1 MKNINLNT
9 NHTMNKDLV
18 KIMLVTAGAVLFN
31 LIFWNEKLAI
41 NTVLFDAF
49 LLSSLFFLYPQ
60 ARKYAIVNWLLLG
73 HVVCLA
79 MVVIH
84 NTDLSKIAFTVTLL
98 LLAGF
103 AEYKHR
109 SAWFAGGSMILNI
122 VMVAASFVEPIK
134 LSKGRAIK
142 RKGIS
147 RFIRFAILPLVLLIV
162 FFYIYRVANNAF
174 SDIVGKIGVQLE
186 IFFTH
191 FFDFFSLQRLLF
203 LLLGL
208 LITGSILLK
217 SKLDYFSTRE
227 ARMNDGLQRF
237 KRSLRQKRESARY
250 LIVEIIMGKMG
261 NGMLA
266 LKNENTTGIISL
278 VLLNALLLAVNL
290 IDFNFLWLHFQYEEG
305 RPVYKMV
312 HEGTELLIISIV
324 LAMVILLFFFKGN
337 LNFYKRNKWL
347 KYGAYA
353 WIVQNV
359 ILVSSVLLRDYYYIL
374 KHGLAYKR
382 IGVLFFLL
390 MVLVGLITVFLKIW
404 SRKTNYFLFR
414 VNAWAGVV
422 VLVLA
427 TTVHWDEFIAG
438 YNLKRK
444 GTVELDVHFLLSLSD
459 KTLPLLDTNM
469 AALQNSANN
478 ETPKVDDVDVDAS
491 VYKNWCIEKLKMRE
505 AEFVKKQQ
513 QLSWLSWNYADAY
526 TEKYFRK
533 KGPIAATH

>member
-1 MKNINLNT
+1 
-9 NHTMNKDLV
+9 MNKDLV
-18 KIMLVTAGAVLFN
+18 KIILVTAGAVLFN
-31 LIFWNEKLAI
+31 LVFWNEKLAI

-49 LLSSLFFLYPQ
+49 LLSALFFLYPG
-60 ARKYAIVNWLLLG
+60 ARKHAIVNWLLLG

-79 MVVIH
+79 MVVVH

-103 AEYKHR
+103 AEYTHR

-134 LSKGRAIK
+134 LNKGKSVK
-142 RKGIS
+142 RKGVS
-147 RFIRFAILPLVLLIV
+147 RFIRFAILPVVLLIV
-162 FFYIYRVANNAF
+162 FFFIYRGANNAF
-174 SDIVGKIGVQLE
+174 SDIVGKIGAQLE

-191 FFDFFSLQRLLF
+191 FFDFFSWQRLLF

-208 LITGSILLK
+208 LITGSVLLK
-217 SKLDYFSTRE
+217 SKLNYFSTRE
-227 ARMNDGLQRF
+227 ARMNDRLQRL
-237 KRSLRQKRESARY
+237 KRSLRQKREGALY
-250 LIVEIIMGKMG
+250 QFVEMIMGKMAS
-261 NGMLA
+261 GMLA

-278 VLLNALLLAVNL
+278 VLLNVLLLAVNL

-305 RPVYKMV
+305 KPVYKMV
-312 HEGTELLIISIV
+312 HEGTELLIVSIV

-337 LNFYKRNKWL
+337 LNFYIRNKWL

-353 WIVQNV
+353 WIIQNV

-414 VNAWAGVV
+414 VNAWAAVV

-444 GTVELDVHFLLSLSD
+444 DTVELDVSFLLSLSD
-459 KTLPLLDTNM
+459 KALPLLDTNIVD
-469 AALQNSANN
+469 LQKREKNLRPLTAN
-478 ETPKVDDVDVDAS
+478 DVDVNVCS
-491 VYKNWCIEKLKMRE
+491 NCYIEQLKKRE
-505 AEFVKKQQ
+505 TEFIQKQKQ
-513 QLSWLSWNYADAY
+513 FSWLSWNYADAY
-526 TEKYFRK
+526 TGRYFKK
-533 KGPIAATH
+533 KGLIAATH